1 MTAATIRKPT
11 GFDIAMIVLLGAV
24 WASAFQA
31 MALSVPSFGPVWL
44 VALRVA
50 IGFLVLLPWVLFRGM
65 VWPSSPREWLM
76 VAFLVCVNVLI
87 PFFLLSWAAQIIPS
101 GQLALLMGIT
111 PLLGL
116 VLSHFMT
123 HDDKFNLLKLAAVIL
138 GFCGISVVVGQSAFE
153 GIGDKLV
160 AQLVTLLSGAC
171 YVTSGLVLRKLDRLP
186 PTRLS
191 AMVLGFSALAFLPF
205 SALTQP
211 LPSAPD
217 MTALL
222 ALLYLGIFPTGL
234 AYILRMEMIRR
245 VGVSVFSHVGNLI
258 PVFGVVFGAVLLAE
272 PVTLSTVAAL
282 LLILTGL
289 GLARAASR
297 PEKAL
302 PKPTPPPPQA

>member
-1 MTAATIRKPT
+1 MTETTIRKPT
-11 GFDIAMIVLLGAV
+11 GVDIAIIVLLGAI

-31 MALSVPSFGPVWL
+31 MTLSVPSFGPVWL
-44 VALRVA
+44 VALRVV
-50 IGFLVLLPWVLFRGM
+50 IGFLVLLPWVFYRGM
-65 VWPSSPREWLM
+65 VWPSSRREWLLI
-76 VAFLVCVNVLI
+76 AFLVCVNVLI

-123 HDDKFNLLKLAAVIL
+123 HDDKFNILKLIAVIF
-138 GFCGISVVVGQSAFE
+138 GFCGISVVVGPSAFE

-160 AQLVTLLSGAC
+160 AQLVTLISGAC
-171 YVTSGLVLRKLDRLP
+171 YVTSGVVIRKLDRLP

-205 SALTQP
+205 SAITQP
-211 LPSAPD
+211 LPAAPD

-234 AYILRMEMIRR
+234 AYIIRTQMVRR
-245 VGVSVFSHVGNLI
+245 VGISVFSHVGNLI
-258 PVFGVVFGAVLLAE
+258 PVFGVIFGAVLLSE
-272 PVTLSTVAAL
+272 PVTLSTMGAL
-282 LLILTGL
+282 ALILTGL
-289 GLARAASR
+289 ALARTASR
-297 PEKAL
+297 PGNTAA
-302 PKPTPPPPQA
+302 KPQHPRSEA